1 MRDIK
6 ISRLPNHTLLSVV
19 IASTVGLIPLTTYSS
34 DITQVDATHF
44 APSDV
49 GPDDAVIIVD
59 DWEPPTDPKP
69 DQVKHPFPQQH
80 NFKTLIKPS
89 QHNQD
94 VLNQQIKSYFE
105 QWQKSYLKAS
115 NGNTPGGGYYV
126 AMKGTGGN
134 GNEITTSEAH
144 GYGMLILVLMA
155 DAKNTTQ
162 DKFDG
167 MYNMYDKHR
176 SKGNSHLMSWV
187 IDKSESPDKDSNSAT
202 DGDLDIAYA
211 LLLADK
217 QWGSKGKVNY
227 LKEAKRIIQQG
238 ILKSNL
244 NAQSKRLMLGD
255 WDTNQWSTRS
265 SDWMI
270 GHLRAFYQATKD
282 ESWNQAIDT
291 IFNVSTE
298 IQQTYSKSTGLMPD
312 FIVGES
318 AKPAPPDFLEGET
331 DDDFSWN
338 ACRFPLRIAI
348 DATHHNHEASR
359 KLLKPIVNWIT
370 NTTDSNPSS
379 IMAGYTLDGTPLVGY
394 SSMAFTA
401 PMIAA
406 AAAMGDTQ
414 YQSFIDK
421 GWDLMRKSKDS
432 YYSDTINLLAM
443 LFISGNWWTPAE
455 AKHQQPVFKEDFE
468 SSSANPLNL
477 ELSDAI
483 TIKDNCEENHGK
495 CLRISYQPNEQ
506 GSPRITSRYKL
517 PAAKAYTLNYD
528 VYFEPG
534 FEFVKGGKLPGLGP
548 IQHITGCKA
557 GHPEGWSARL
567 MWARDGQLRS
577 YYYPQQRQQRCG
589 ESKMADSFQFTSGK
603 WYSVS
608 LYVNVGENDN
618 NQQGKIEVYING
630 KKLIE
635 NNSITLRDSLTSNS
649 EINQLLFSTFFG
661 GNDKSWAPS
670 KTVYSRFDNFS
681 VYKGKYIPSAK

>member
-1 MRDIK
+1 MNDIK
-6 ISRLPNHTLLSVV
+6 KHKFPSHPLLSVV
-19 IASTVGLIPLTTYSS
+19 VASTVSLMPLTVFSS
-34 DITQVDATHF
+34 TTSQSDVTHY

-49 GPDDAVIIVD
+49 GPDDAVIIID
-59 DWEPPTDPKP
+59 DWEPPADPKP
-69 DQVKHPFPQQH
+69 DQVKHPYPQQH
-80 NFKTLIKPS
+80 NFQKLTKPS
-89 QHNQD
+89 QHQQD
-94 VLNQQIKSYFE
+94 VLNQQVKSYFE
-105 QWQKSYLKAS
+105 QWQKSYIKAS

-126 AMKGTGGN
+126 AMKGTGGD

-155 DAKNTTQ
+155 DATNSTQ

-187 IDKSESPDKDSNSAT
+187 IDESESPNKDSNSAT

-217 QWGSKGKVNY
+217 QWGSTGKVNY

-244 NAQSKRLMLGD
+244 NSQSKRLMLGD

-282 ESWNQAIDT
+282 DSWNQAVDT
-291 IFNVSTE
+291 IFKVSTQ
-298 IQQTYSKSTGLMPD
+298 IQQNHSQSTGLMPD

-338 ACRFPLRIAI
+338 ACRFPLRVAV
-348 DATHHNHEASR
+348 DAVHHNQDASR
-359 KLLKPIVNWIT
+359 DLLKPIIQWIT
-370 NTTDSNPSS
+370 NATDSNPSS

-406 AAAMGDTQ
+406 AAAIGDTQ
-414 YQSFIDK
+414 YQSFVNK
-421 GWDLMRKSKDS
+421 GWDIMRKTKDS

-455 AKHQQPVFKEDFE
+455 ASQQQPEQPVFTEDFE
-468 SSSANPLNL
+468 STSSKPLNL
-477 ELSDAI
+477 KLSE
-483 TIKDNCEENHGK
+483 TVKVKDDCGNNHGK
-495 CLRISYQPNEQ
+495 CLRISYHPNEQ
-506 GSPRITSRYKL
+506 GSPRITSRYSL
-517 PAAKAYTLNYD
+517 PPARAYTLNYD
-528 VYFEPG
+528 VLFEPG

-548 IQHITGCKA
+548 VQAVRQAILKA
-557 GHPEGWSARL
+557 GVH
-567 MWARDGQLRS
+567 
-577 YYYPQQRQQRCG
+577 
-589 ESKMADSFQFTSGK
+589 
-603 WYSVS
+603 V
-608 LYVNVGENDN
+608 
-618 NQQGKIEVYING
+618 
-630 KKLIE
+630 
-635 NNSITLRDSLTSNS
+635 
-649 EINQLLFSTFFG
+649 
-661 GNDKSWAPS
+661 
-670 KTVYSRFDNFS
+670 
-681 VYKGKYIPSAK
+681 